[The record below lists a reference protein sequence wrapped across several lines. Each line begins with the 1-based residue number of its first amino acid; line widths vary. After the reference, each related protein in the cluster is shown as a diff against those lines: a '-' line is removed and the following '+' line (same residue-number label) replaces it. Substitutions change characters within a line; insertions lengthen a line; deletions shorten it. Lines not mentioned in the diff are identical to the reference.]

1 MRSTLSTFTKQ
12 TMGRVRRRTSTKQ
25 RSIRLVVR
33 SLRYRWQRK
42 AKKESNSGKSRS
54 SRRTMLPYSRRL
66 SLRET
71 INASRCFSGD
81 ALLHSHARWML
92 ISPLSN
98 ACRISGGAV
107 LVSCLTLVTFPTD
120 TPAAAAI
127 SHRTL
132 SLSYTTFCAI

>member
-54 SRRTMLPYSRRL
+54 SRRTMLPYSRRQRARKVRKAAPAWGRL
-66 SLRET
+66 SAEVHSLRSPLHCVVVT
-71 INASRCFSGD
+71 
-81 ALLHSHARWML
+81 LLHL
-92 ISPLSN
+92 L
-98 ACRISGGAV
+98 
-107 LVSCLTLVTFPTD
+107 
-120 TPAAAAI
+120 
-127 SHRTL
+127 
-132 SLSYTTFCAI
+132 